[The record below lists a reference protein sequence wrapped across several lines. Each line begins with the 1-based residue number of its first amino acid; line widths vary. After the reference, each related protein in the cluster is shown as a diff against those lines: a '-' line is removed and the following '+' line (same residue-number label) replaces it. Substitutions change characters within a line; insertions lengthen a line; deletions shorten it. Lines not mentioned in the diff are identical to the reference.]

1 MLLLDTFL
9 IRYLSS
15 KGPSVL
21 QPLRGC
27 RAGLG
32 SGCIGN
38 YRVIYKLRRSL
49 HNGSPE
55 RTETIIMI
63 RLVVEARRGS
73 TSAAPP
79 YVARRIARSYA
90 GLPSVL
96 GLMLKH
102 VRGR

>member
-15 KGPSVL
+15 KWPSVL
-21 QPLRGC
+21 QPWRGC

-32 SGCIGN
+32 SGCISN
-38 YRVIYKLRRSL
+38 YRVIYKLLGSP

-55 RTETIIMI
+55 RTATIIMI

-73 TSAAPP
+73 ASAAPP
-79 YVARRIARSYA
+79 YVARRIA
-90 GLPSVL
+90 
-96 GLMLKH
+96 
-102 VRGR
+102 